1 MLVGRSFSQ
10 SNRIMDLA
18 IFTIYNCCVKSD
30 WMAINSNQ
38 VFNVSKFIIGRV
50 CVWKAWGEIGR
61 RTVNVCKYGVVHF
74 YWQQLSLI
82 SWTPRVNKALHSS
95 LSLQKVRSE
104 MAPSWQTRWKIVGLF
119 LYGSCLNC
127 RFLFRQKSEVKFRA
141 SLAAQGKRKIKK
153 VKLR

>member
-1 MLVGRSFSQ
+1 MNYHECWLVALSVSPIESRL
-10 SNRIMDLA
+10 SN
-18 IFTIYNCCVKSD
+18 FYNLTAVLKVIEC
-30 WMAINSNQ
+30 
-38 VFNVSKFIIGRV
+38 FNVSKFIIGGV
-50 CVWKAWGEIGR
+50 CVWKAWGEIRR

-82 SWTPRVNKALHSS
+82 SWTPRVNKPLHSS
-95 LSLQKVRSE
+95 LSLQKARSE

-119 LYGSCLNC
+119 LYGLCLNC
-127 RFLFRQKSEVKFRA
+127 RFLFRQKSEVKFQA